1 MEYGTNQC
9 GINKRCFTIISFE
22 SNATLNGGNP
32 LSVKKRAIKRQ
43 EIKELNHMK
52 VKWTKDNL
60 RLRITPGELEALEAG
75 KPVLERLQFGN
86 R

>member
-1 MEYGTNQC
+1 VESGTNQC

-32 LSVKKRAIKRQ
+32 LSVKNRAIKRQ

-75 KPVLERLQFGN
+75 KPVLERLQFGD

>member
-1 MEYGTNQC
+1 
-9 GINKRCFTIISFE
+9 
-22 SNATLNGGNP
+22 
-32 LSVKKRAIKRQ
+32 
-43 EIKELNHMK
+43 MK

-75 KPVLERLQFGN
+75 KPVLERLQFGD